1 MDTLR
6 SLYRGGLYRDLS
18 DYTCSVFSFFTDT
31 ALKYVQARIIKLNKG
46 DDYNKPIEKLKNKV
60 QRNPNFLLINIF
72 DEAHHGA
79 TSNEEKDTTYEK
91 CVNPWNSTVSDI
103 PSRVSEFKNQ
113 NVFESKIKQ
122 IFIPSDQKHF
132 SLVFLSLCLN
142 P

>member
-1 MDTLR
+1 MLTE
-6 SLYRGGLYRDLS
+6 
-18 DYTCSVFSFFTDT
+18 T

-46 DDYNKPIEKLKNKV
+46 DDYNKPIEKLKKKV

-113 NVFESKIKQ
+113 NVLKAN
-122 IFIPSDQKHF
+122 
-132 SLVFLSLCLN
+132 LN
-142 P
+142 RYLYLL